1 MIPFRRVLYLR
12 VFHSIAT
19 TSCEGRVVKKRPSSG
34 TKKKKDSRVWK
45 QINEN
50 AAGVDAG
57 AEYHYVCVPEERSS
71 PAVRKFRT
79 HTQGL
84 NELADWLIGCGV
96 TSVAV
101 EATGVYCLPLLAV
114 LDDRKIEVV
123 LAKPSSL
130 KSVNDRRKTDMLDC
144 QWVQLLH
151 TFGLL
156 RGAYRPTPEVAAY
169 RAYNRHRQMLI
180 ENASTAIEQMKKA
193 LTQMNIRFDQAVSDV
208 TGKTG
213 MAIIRAIAEKGER
226 DPFVLA
232 KMRDER
238 CAKNEAAIAQ
248 ELTGTYSDH
257 YLFAL
262 AHAVKTWD
270 HLRELISECNAQLAK
285 QAESFAKK
293 TCRATLPAP
302 RRREHIRKN
311 VLTFDAR
318 EVFYEILGQD
328 LTQIDGISGATVS
341 AFLAEVGTDVSAFAT
356 EKHFCSWLRACP
368 GSNSS
373 GGKQRSGKNRKTTN
387 RLWTALRIAAQT
399 LANSKSALGAF
410 YRRKRAHLGPEKA
423 INAAAHKLAR
433 MIYFTL
439 KNQRPYV
446 DPGADYY
453 LEKHKAR
460 VIKSMEKRARQLG
473 YQLTKA
479 A

>member
-1 MIPFRRVLYLR
+1 M
-12 VFHSIAT
+12 
-19 TSCEGRVVKKRPSSG
+19 KKRPSSG

-57 AEYHYVCVPEERSS
+57 AEYHYVAVPEERSN

-79 HTQGL
+79 HTLGL
-84 NELADWLIGCGV
+84 NELADWLRECGV
-96 TSVAV
+96 TTVAV
-101 EATGVYCLPLLAV
+101 EATGVYCVPLLSV
-114 LDDRKIEVV
+114 LDERKIEVV

-130 KSVNDRRKTDMLDC
+130 KSVNDRRKTDMADC

-156 RGAYRPTPEVAAY
+156 RGAHRPTAEVAAY
-169 RAYNRHRQMLI
+169 RAYNRQRQMLI
-180 ENASTAIEQMKKA
+180 GSASTAIEHMKKA
-193 LTQMNIRFDQAVSDV
+193 LTQMNIRIDQAVSDV

-213 MAIIRAIAEKGER
+213 MAIIRAIVGGER

-232 KMRDER
+232 RMREEG
-238 CAKNEAAIAQ
+238 CSKNEAAIAQ
-248 ELTGTYSDH
+248 ELSGTYADH
-257 YLFAL
+257 HLFAL
-262 AHAVKTWD
+262 GHALATWD
-270 HLRELISECNAQLAK
+270 HLRKQILECNDAAAK
-285 QAESFAKK
+285 QAETFTKK
-293 TCRATLPAP
+293 TSRDTLPPP
-302 RRREHIRKN
+302 RRREHVRKN

-318 EVFYEILGQD
+318 ALFYEILGQD

-341 AFLAEVGTDVSAFAT
+341 AFIAEVGTDVSAFAT

-433 MIYFTL
+433 MIYLTL

-446 DPGADYY
+446 DPGPDYY
-453 LEKHKAR
+453 LEKHKER
-460 VIKSMEKRARQLG
+460 LLKSMEKRARQLG
-473 YQLTKA
+473 YKLTKA